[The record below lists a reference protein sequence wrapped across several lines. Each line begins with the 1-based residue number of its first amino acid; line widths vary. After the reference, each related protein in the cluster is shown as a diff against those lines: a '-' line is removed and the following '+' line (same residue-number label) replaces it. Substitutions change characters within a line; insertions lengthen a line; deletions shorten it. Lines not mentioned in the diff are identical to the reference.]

1 MSVIF
6 ARPRHEYQ
14 SYSDLWELVRLSG
27 YPLIYIDE
35 IDTEARD
42 TTYIFT
48 SPDAESGFPHKF
60 PDSKARIIYYLLEWY
75 ENYERQEGVD
85 EVWTINQT
93 FAEQIGAKFVP
104 VGSHPGLRL
113 TDTETA
119 KVYDVAH
126 LFYVTPR
133 RAKILNDLSWH
144 NIKLAPTAWGA
155 ERDRVLNTSQML
167 VHIHQNDG
175 IQAYAPLRLALA
187 AAYKMP
193 AVVENGWSLA
203 PVDDVVFASEYP
215 HIVTTVDM
223 LFREFE
229 WHDWQQLGQGLHER
243 LCVDYSFRKCIEAAL

>member
-1 MSVIF
+1 MTVIF

-27 YPLIYIDE
+27 YPLVYIDE
-35 IDTEARD
+35 IDIHAKD

-60 PDSKARIIYYLLEWY
+60 PGGSARIIYYLLEWY
-75 ENYERQEGVD
+75 RDYEKQPGVD
-85 EVWTINQT
+85 EVWTINET

-104 VGSHPGLRL
+104 VGSHPKLRQ
-113 TDTETA
+113 TELHGA
-119 KVYDVAH
+119 KAYDVAH

-133 RAKILNDLSWH
+133 RHKVLTDLTWY
-144 NIKLAPTAWGA
+144 NIEVAPTAWGR
-155 ERDRVLNTSQML
+155 ERDVILNSSQVLL
-167 VHIHQNDG
+167 HVHQNDG

-203 PVDDVVFASEYP
+203 PIGDAVFGTRYSDLAMKTDLILRYP
-215 HIVTTVDM
+215 EEVIRQVGD
-223 LFREFE
+223 
-229 WHDWQQLGQGLHER
+229 GLYEC
-243 LCVDYSFRKCIEAAL
+243 LCVEHTFRKCVEREL